1 MNTKQA
7 KIILLCIKFY
17 RTFIVLIVIV
27 RNCTDIDCLIFS
39 ALRKDSEKKYFSPNK
54 LKKSQ

>member
-1 MNTKQA
+1 M
-7 KIILLCIKFY
+7 
-17 RTFIVLIVIV
+17 LIVIV